1 MFLHCRGNFEQFE
14 EMYEQRRTEVNKA
27 AEKYE
32 KQIKA
37 AKRSGNK
44 ANQVWQSCT
53 LSFLAVFNDRGCD
66 KQLPREQA
74 GSRCVA
80 DEMIMDAVNALALC
94 CLLRV
99 KTQPVSRLHQLS

>member
-1 MFLHCRGNFEQFE
+1 MAAGWTLNMLHDTQQVWRSCTNRGNFEQFE

-44 ANQVWQSCT
+44 SNQVRAWT
-53 LSFLAVFNDRGCD
+53 
-66 KQLPREQA
+66 P
-74 GSRCVA
+74 
-80 DEMIMDAVNALALC
+80 
-94 CLLRV
+94 
-99 KTQPVSRLHQLS
+99 

>member
-1 MFLHCRGNFEQFE
+1 MAASSLLSCVFHSRSLIPQHLPHNTRQALRSCTNRGNFEQFE

-44 ANQVWQSCT
+44 SNQVRAWT
-53 LSFLAVFNDRGCD
+53 
-66 KQLPREQA
+66 P
-74 GSRCVA
+74 
-80 DEMIMDAVNALALC
+80 
-94 CLLRV
+94 
-99 KTQPVSRLHQLS
+99 

>member
-1 MFLHCRGNFEQFE
+1 MMLHKHTASAALVCPQNRGNFEQFE

-44 ANQVWQSCT
+44 SNQVRAWI
-53 LSFLAVFNDRGCD
+53 
-66 KQLPREQA
+66 P
-74 GSRCVA
+74 
-80 DEMIMDAVNALALC
+80 
-94 CLLRV
+94 
-99 KTQPVSRLHQLS
+99 